1 MNTNVT
7 QKKIFQRW
15 SPLAAS
21 WLLMAIELPMVSAF
35 VARMENPE
43 INLAAY
49 GGLIFPLA
57 LLIESPIIMLLAA
70 STALCKD
77 WTSYI
82 KVRRFMLITG
92 GLLTLLHVLVAFTP
106 LYYVVVRSIIGIP
119 EPVLEPARI
128 GLMIMTPWTMA
139 IAYRR
144 FQQGVLIRFNR
155 SGVVGKGT
163 TIRLVTLTSFLIAGF
178 FLTSLPGIVI
188 GSLAVAMAV
197 TSEAIFVG
205 ISVQSTHRGPLRDAP
220 TVSPKLTW
228 RGFTKFYTPLAITS
242 FMSLLILPLGSA
254 ALSRMPMAIE
264 SLAVW
269 PVVSGL
275 LFLLRSSGIA
285 YQEVVVA
292 MLDEPKGYPELK
304 RFTWGLSGG
313 LTLVLLLVAATPLAV
328 LWFEDISGLTSD
340 LIPLAKTSL
349 WIGVLFPALTV
360 FVHWY
365 QGILMNRH
373 RTRGVTEATGILMGV
388 VAVILF
394 FGVSWGEVSGLILWL
409 VAIGIGATVQIFWL
423 MYCCHRTRHSADTAT
438 PVLPDPLEM
447 GSPTGE

>member
-1 MNTNVT
+1 MNNEVT

-21 WLLMAIELPMVSAF
+21 WLLMAIELPLVSAF

-49 GGLIFPLA
+49 GGVIFPLA

-77 WTSYI
+77 WKSYV
-82 KVRRFMLITG
+82 KVRRFMLVTG

-163 TIRLVTLTSFLIAGF
+163 TIRLVTLTSFLLLGF
-178 FLTSLPGIVI
+178 FFTGMPGIVI
-188 GSLAVAMAV
+188 GSFAVAMAV
-197 TSEAIFVG
+197 TSEAIFIG
-205 ISVQSTHRGPLRDAP
+205 IFVQSTHRGPLRKAA
-220 TVSPKLTW
+220 TLSPALTW
-228 RGFTKFYTPLAITS
+228 KGFTNFYTPLALTS

-275 LFLLRSSGIA
+275 LFILRSSGIA

-292 MLDEPKGYPELK
+292 MLDEPKGYPKLK
-304 RFTWGLSGG
+304 RFTWGSGG
-313 LTLVLLLVAATPLAV
+313 LTAVLLLVAATPLAL
-328 LWFEDISGLTSD
+328 LWFRDISGLTTD

-388 VAVILF
+388 VSLVLY
-394 FGVSWGEVSGLILWL
+394 FGVAWGEVSGLILWL

-423 MYCCHRTRHSADTAT
+423 IYCCHRTRTLSDTPDT
-438 PVLPDPLEM
+438 ILPDPLEM
-447 GSPTGE
+447 GSTTGE

>member
-1 MNTNVT
+1 MNNDVT
-7 QKKIFQRW
+7 QKKIFHRW

-77 WTSYI
+77 WKSYV
-82 KVRRFMLITG
+82 KVRRFMLVTG
-92 GLLTLLHVLVAFTP
+92 GLLTVLHILVAFTP
-106 LYYVVVRSIIGIP
+106 LYYVVVRTIIGIP

-163 TIRLVTLTSFLIAGF
+163 MIRLVTLTSFLVLGF
-178 FLTSLPGIVI
+178 FFTAQPGIII
-188 GSLAVAMAV
+188 GSFAVAMAV

-205 ISVQSTHRGPLRDAP
+205 ISVQSTHRGPLRKAI
-220 TVSPKLTW
+220 TLSPALTW
-228 RGFTKFYTPLAITS
+228 KGFTKFYTPLALTS

-292 MLDEPKGYPELK
+292 MLDEPEGYPKLK

-313 LTLVLLLVAATPLAV
+313 LTAVLLLVAATPLAL
-328 LWFEDISGLTSD
+328 LWFQDISGLTAD
-340 LIPLAKTSL
+340 LIPLARTSL

-388 VAVILF
+388 VSIVLF
-394 FGVSWGEVSGLILWL
+394 FGVAWGEVSGLILWL

-423 MYCCHRTRHSADTAT
+423 IYCCHRTRTLGDT
-438 PVLPDPLEM
+438 PNPILPDPLEI
-447 GSPTGE
+447 GSTTGE